1 MCLTYTYGHHVSS
14 CPAAAQS
21 LASTPPSA
29 ADALALYPVQG
40 DPSAPCL
47 VRQLQGLLPRCSRA
61 FLVES
66 GCSSL
71 EQLLGLEPFAGR
83 VALQRVK
90 DHL

>member
-1 MCLTYTYGHHVSS
+1 
-14 CPAAAQS
+14 
-21 LASTPPSA
+21 
-29 ADALALYPVQG
+29 
-40 DPSAPCL
+40 

>member
-1 MCLTYTYGHHVSS
+1 VQTL
-14 CPAAAQS
+14 AAAE
-21 LASTPPSA
+21 PNA
-29 ADALALYPVQG
+29 AEALPLYPVPG
-40 DPSAPCL
+40 APAATPCL

-61 FLVES
+61 FLVEA

-83 VALQRVK
+83 LTLQKVK